1 MKPRL
6 LFITVDALGPEIL
19 ARAKAPVIKRIMEE
33 GLSVQKATSHFPTL
47 TTPMMSTIL
56 TGCLPD
62 RHGIECNTRL
72 DIGAGRV
79 RGKLRDLKVATIG
92 DILVENS
99 YSVASVQHFMLEGR
113 AGISYTQTDGANTTE
128 MTDLI
133 AGCMEEFDAVF
144 TIFQAVDAAGHR
156 FGPFHERTLAEV
168 EKIDG
173 AIGRLLEV
181 WKGSEFLLVIS
192 SDHSMSY
199 ADRASDF
206 SIEEFFASMNL
217 KAAFIGEGESFSNL
231 DIAML
236 RYPTVPIFLLSERAR
251 NLRVEITDRL
261 RNERELWRV
270 YSKEEMESLG
280 NGRYGDIACTLNKGV
295 TTARALVEMGGFGYH
310 GTEGEEG
317 TVIAF
322 QGSMLKSRRIPAAR
336 LADIVPTT
344 LRILSIESERK
355 FDGENIWSCDDGR

>member
-1 MKPRL
+1 M
-6 LFITVDALGPEIL
+6 
-19 ARAKAPVIKRIMEE
+19 
-33 GLSVQKATSHFPTL
+33 
-47 TTPMMSTIL
+47 
-56 TGCLPD
+56 
-62 RHGIECNTRL
+62 
-72 DIGAGRV
+72 
-79 RGKLRDLKVATIG
+79 
-92 DILVENS
+92 
-99 YSVASVQHFMLEGR
+99 
-113 AGISYTQTDGANTTE
+113 
-128 MTDLI
+128 
-133 AGCMEEFDAVF
+133 
-144 TIFQAVDAAGHR
+144 
-156 FGPFHERTLAEV
+156 
-168 EKIDG
+168 
-173 AIGRLLEV
+173 
-181 WKGSEFLLVIS
+181 IS

-322 QGSMLKSRRIPAAR
+322 RGTMLKGCRIPAAR

-344 LRILSIESERK
+344 LKILSIESERK
-355 FDGENIWSCDDGR
+355 FDGENIWSCDDER

>member
-92 DILVENS
+92 DILVENG

-113 AGISYTQTDGANTTE
+113 AGISYTQTDGANTTG

-168 EKIDG
+168 EKIDW

-181 WKGSEFLLVIS
+181 WKGREFLLVIS

-295 TTARALVEMGGFGYH
+295 TTARALVKMGGFGYH

>member
-1 MKPRL
+1 MKPLL

-19 ARAKAPVIKRIMEE
+19 ARARAPEMKRIMEE

-72 DIGAGRV
+72 DLGAGKV
-79 RGKLRDLKVATIG
+79 RGRLRDLKVATIG
-92 DILVENS
+92 DILIENG
-99 YSVASVQHFMLEGR
+99 YRVASVQHFMLEGHP
-113 AGISYTQTDGANTTE
+113 GISYSQTDGADTTGI
-128 MTDLI
+128 TRLI
-133 AGCMEEFDAVF
+133 ASYMEYFDAIF

-168 EKIDG
+168 EKIDE

-181 WKGSEFLLVIS
+181 WKGREFLLVVS

-206 SIEEFFASMNL
+206 SIEEFFASMDL
-217 KAAFIGEGESFSNL
+217 KAAFLSEGNSVSNI
-231 DIAML
+231 DVAML
-236 RYPTVPIFLLSERAR
+236 RYPTVPIFLLSDRAR
-251 NLRVEITDRL
+251 NLRLEITDCL

-280 NGRYGDIACTLNKGV
+280 NGHYGDIAYTLNKGV
-295 TTARALVEMGGFGYH
+295 TTVGALMETGGFGYH

-322 QGSMLKSRRIPAAR
+322 GGTMLKDYRIPAAR

-344 LRILSIESERK
+344 LKILSIESERK
-355 FDGENIWSCDDGR
+355 FDGENIWSCEDES

>member
-79 RGKLRDLKVATIG
+79 MGKLRDLKVATIG
-92 DILVENS
+92 DILVENG

-113 AGISYTQTDGANTTE
+113 AGISYTQTDGANTTG

-168 EKIDG
+168 EKIDW

-181 WKGSEFLLVIS
+181 WKGREFLLVIS

-295 TTARALVEMGGFGYH
+295 TTARALVKMGGFGYH